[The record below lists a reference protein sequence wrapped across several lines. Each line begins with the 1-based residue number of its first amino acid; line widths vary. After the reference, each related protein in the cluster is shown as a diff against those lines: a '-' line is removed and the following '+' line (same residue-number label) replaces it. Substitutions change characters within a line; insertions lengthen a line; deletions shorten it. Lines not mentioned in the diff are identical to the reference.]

1 MTLDIKTLTT
11 AELHDEML
19 RLRQERHMD
28 FLVNLIGMDWE
39 KKVCASSTCSN
50 PPRPAKRQP

>member
-28 FLVNLIGMDWE
+28 FLVNLIGMDYYE
-39 KKVCASSTCSN
+39 
-50 PPRPAKRQP
+50 AKDTYSYLDLQIDNT